1 MTVAVR
7 PAAPSSP
14 RPRGCTFSPLLVA
27 SGTAAQWAV
36 PTRDQVVALPAPE
49 ALRPAATA
57 RPEPGPASRGDAAAG
72 AAVQV
77 PSPRRPGL
85 APVEAAPGE
94 AAPTASRPEVARPER
109 DRPAVDHPPQDGAP
123 SAPGPPGGREQRR
136 DPELRRNFGALLRD
150 LTGSEVLT
158 QQAVT
163 LLRAVVDRS
172 SQLPGTA
179 PDQDALAAAALL
191 EDLGRD
197 LAAAQARLDEA
208 ERAHQEEQLER
219 ALAEQTRLEAERRLR
234 ELQRQVQR
242 SGVDLDVWSAPPV
255 DQVEA
260 VPGSMAELLERLQ
273 RPQLERVVFTGDHDP
288 ALELD
293 DVVHTGLHVQR
304 TWEALLALRDYA
316 AAKAA
321 GTLDSDVQ
329 GYLERT
335 PDGLC
340 SWPAGRHARCE
351 SATVQNDP
359 RLRAPRL
366 LPVPP
371 EVDPSGRTPMWAH
384 LKLLS
389 LGQTS
394 PRLHY
399 LDDTRRTGRVYVGY
413 IGRHLP
419 NTQTS

>member
-1 MTVAVR
+1 V
-7 PAAPSSP
+7 PAAADP
-14 RPRGCTFSPLLVA
+14 VA
-27 SGTAAQWAV
+27 H
-36 PTRDQVVALPAPE
+36 
-49 ALRPAATA
+49 
-57 RPEPGPASRGDAAAG
+57 
-72 AAVQV
+72 V
-77 PSPRRPGL
+77 PSPRRPDPSPAPD
-85 APVEAAPGE
+85 APVTGEDSAAP
-94 AAPTASRPEVARPER
+94 RPF
-109 DRPAVDHPPQDGAP
+109 GT
-123 SAPGPPGGREQRR
+123 PGSREQRR
-136 DPELRRNFGALLRD
+136 DPELRRAFGALLRD

-172 SQLPGTA
+172 SQHPGAT
-179 PDQDALAAAALL
+179 PDQDALAATALL

-197 LAAAQARLDEA
+197 LSAAQQRLDEA

-219 ALAEQTRLEAERRLR
+219 ALAEQARLEAERRLR
-234 ELQRQVQR
+234 DLQHRVQR
-242 SGVDLDVWSAPPV
+242 SGADLDVWSVAPV
-255 DQVEA
+255 DEGES
-260 VPGSMAELLERLQ
+260 VPASMSELLERLRQQ
-273 RPQLERVVFTGDHDP
+273 RLERVVLTGDAGP

-321 GTLDSDVQ
+321 GTLDTDVQ

-335 PDGLC
+335 PEGLC
-340 SWPAGRHARCE
+340 SWPAGRHARGE
-351 SATVQNDP
+351 SATVQHDP
-359 RLRAPRL
+359 RLRAPRV

-384 LKLLS
+384 MKLLS

-399 LDDTRRTGRVYVGY
+399 LDDTRRTGCVYVGY